1 MKYLKKLWVN
11 QRKLRNCSIICGVM
25 GVLLVVAGCVV
36 PIAINAIIQKQVASQ
51 ITMTDSNQ
59 GMWADIPGDTKAF
72 IVRNFTFFEFKNPF
86 EFLFKQ
92 QTPVVQESKV
102 YSYQESAQFVN
113 LEFLDN
119 GEKVKYNFYRHFN
132 NLYDTKN
139 DEQITTLNLGAY
151 GAWNIMKNTNLTNLN
166 LNGLYSLFN
175 SMNTTILPTIINLAL
190 SSFIYDIKDMDA
202 VSTQAKQFCTAG
214 GIDPNGSLCLK
225 LWSDPVYGWKE
236 NTTRIH
242 WVIAQN
248 NTYPSSNNE
257 KFMLQDYFK
266 LNFYQFNGVLQ
277 QFQAICSTYQSVI
290 EAYYSAMELMGLET
304 DSFSLAATQWVQSYV
319 SLHPQGNLSAFD
331 SLTQL
336 NKTLFYMPEIKNYR
350 DTVFLQQYPH
360 LYNEYFNVSLP
371 FDWARKVIYYTDFAQ
386 TGTFTKKKY
395 SMLNLGNLE
404 YLWINGLNYDN
415 SSDTQYLKNIANRF
429 EIPEDQSDLSVL
441 GIPKRT
447 FLFWNYIKYFAYNF
461 TMAGAQGG
469 NSGQAAIGQFASNS
483 LQASF
488 QEMKNRMPVKIK
500 ASILQKSISS
510 ETYNTCLDFFQNGL
524 FYEDQQDLLILTP
537 EQAQVMCDQP
547 QFQNWK
553 DPKTFENII
562 DYYMAFRDLVGP
574 QLDMVADFEDSTKF
588 SNQISTSIFLRSTI
602 NQLVESTEN
611 YLFTT
616 FNCQSQEQQFQ
627 RCSNMELALKQW
639 SSSEITKNIDE
650 TIQDLYK
657 KSDSYFFWAN
667 NKNEIYAPFEYFYFA
682 KNVLNLDNTQIQQFT
697 NDELLKLLNYD
708 NLFSLTIIPLA
719 FRMHLNG
726 DSQGIKNQFFFD
738 DSLQLVNY
746 IRYIMMEIS
755 LYSAVQTRELK
766 DLLFGY
772 TDPFVYSQNTKDP
785 QQGGNPALN
794 YTVMLN
800 DPNMTSPQATLDY
813 EIMYTGKGNID
824 NTRQYYSLNGSQYVN
839 YYYTWFDGEEV
850 RDVLASPWEENVLIQ
865 GSDSVQNPP
874 NLDQDSKIN
883 VFVTTFY
890 RGGSAVTNGET
901 HDHGGLSCYRFQ
913 NEQSFYESGQEYPP
927 NNVYDSY
934 VYYGLQNMTRV
945 KMAPV
950 FITNRHLYNS
960 DSRLINTVTMLDVSG
975 NPVTANPESDGLFM
989 DVEPYSGLTLAAA
1002 LNAQAN
1008 ILVEPDDLFN
1018 ITQPTLLPV
1027 FNTFRTGNWTDASID
1042 NYLGELK
1049 MALIA
1054 KKAILIT
1061 CVVVGGLLLI
1071 VFFLFLYRYIVLRKL
1086 NAGKSLKESVKHD
1099 EEQQEIQQ
1107 QLVSENYI

>member
-1 MKYLKKLWVN
+1 MKYFKKLWQN

-51 ITMTDSNQ
+51 ITMTDSNS
-59 GMWADIPGDTKAF
+59 GMWADIPGDTNAF

-86 EFLFKQ
+86 EFLFEQK
-92 QTPVVQESKV
+92 TPIVQESKV

-139 DEQITTLNLGAY
+139 DEQVTTLNLGAY

-175 SMNTTILPTIINLAL
+175 SMNSTILPTIINLAL
-190 SSFIYDIKDMDA
+190 SSFIYDIQNMDA
-202 VSTQAKQFCTAG
+202 VSTQAKTFCSAG
-214 GIDPNGSLCLK
+214 GIDPNGSLCEQ
-225 LWSDPVYGWKE
+225 LWADPVYGWKE

-248 NTYPSSNNE
+248 DTYPSSNNE

-266 LNFYQFNGVLQ
+266 LTYVQFTFLLRS
-277 QFQAICSTYQSVI
+277 FQAICSTYQSVI
-290 EAYYSAMELMGLET
+290 EAYYDALTNMGLPS
-304 DSFSLAATQWVQSYV
+304 DSFSLAAIQWAQSYV
-319 SLHPQGNLSAFD
+319 SLHPQGNLTAFD

-350 DTVFLQQYPH
+350 DTVFLKQYPY
-360 LYNEYFNVSLP
+360 LQSEYFNVSLP
-371 FDWARKVIYYTDFAQ
+371 FDWARKVFYFTDFAA

-415 SSDTQYLKNIANRF
+415 SSDIQYLNNIANRF
-429 EIPEDQSDLSVL
+429 EIPEDPSDLSFL
-441 GIPKRT
+441 GVPKRT

-461 TMAGAQGG
+461 TMAGTQGG

-500 ASILQKSISS
+500 ASILQKNLT
-510 ETYNTCLDFFQNGL
+510 ETYKTCLDFFQNGL
-524 FYEDQQDLLILTP
+524 FYEDQPNLLILTP
-537 EQAQVMCDQP
+537 DQAQVMCDQP
-547 QFQNWK
+547 EFQDWS
-553 DPKTFENII
+553 DPKTFENLI
-562 DYYMAFRDLVGP
+562 DYYMAFNNLIGP
-574 QLDMVADFEDSTKF
+574 QLKTVEDFQKNTNFQK
-588 SNQISTSIFLRSTI
+588 NIINSIFIGSTI
-602 NQLVESTEN
+602 SSIVVEQAEA
-611 YLFTT
+611 YLFKT
-616 FNCQSQEQQFQ
+616 FNCKSQSEQIQQ
-627 RCSNMELALKQW
+627 CSNMELALKQW
-639 SSSEITKNIDE
+639 SASEITKNIDE
-650 TIQDLYK
+650 SIQDLYK
-657 KSDSYFFWAN
+657 KSDSYFFWAD
-667 NKNEIYAPFEYFYFA
+667 NKNEIYAPFEYYYFA
-682 KNVLNLDNTQIQQFT
+682 KNVINLDSSQIQQF
-697 NDELLKLLNYD
+697 NEDDLLKLLNYD
-708 NLFSLTIIPLA
+708 NFFSLTIIPLA

-726 DSQGIKNQFFFD
+726 DSEGIKKQFFFD

-746 IRYIMMEIS
+746 IRYIMVEIS
-755 LYSAVQTRELK
+755 LYSAVQTRELQ

-824 NTRQYYSLNGSQYVN
+824 NTRQYYSLNGSQYSN

-850 RDVLASPWEENVLIQ
+850 RNVLASPWEENVTIQ

-890 RGGSAVTNGET
+890 RGGAAITNGDT
-901 HDHGGLSCYRFQ
+901 YDHGGLSCYRFQ
-913 NEQSFYESGQEYPP
+913 NEPTFYESGQQYPP

-950 FITNRHLYNS
+950 FITNRHLCNS
-960 DSRLINTVTMLDVSG
+960 DSRLINTVTMLDISG
-975 NPVTANPESDGLFM
+975 NPVTANPETDGLFM

-1042 NYLGELK
+1042 SYLGELK
-1049 MALIA
+1049 MALVA

-1071 VFFLFLYRYIVLRKL
+1071 VFFVFLYRYIVLRKL
-1086 NAGKSLKESVKHD
+1086 NATKQVKESVKHD
-1099 EEQQEIQQ
+1099 EEQQEIEQK
-1107 QLVSENYI
+1107 LVSENYI